1 MNPSPEKHPIIVAGC
16 SIAGMLAALKLCDLG
31 HHVILAGP
39 LQEPVVDSGL
49 ASCLDAFNKDDSPH
63 RHFLESEITGEFL
76 ADKNLLKDLCFEMP
90 KIIPILERMGVRF
103 LKTSEGFYKTFLGND
118 HSYPRLLQTQN
129 GIYHDLIATLEA
141 QVRHFEKEQ
150 KLERKKFWEV
160 LSVINSETG
169 CSGVVFEDRLT
180 SKITT
185 LPCKAVVTSTSPLTS
200 FYNGRP
206 QTHTALMT
214 ELASTG
220 AILSNTEMVDFIV
233 HEGANRQLLPFS
245 LGGFSVDEIFQTKI
259 AGVFAC
265 GEAISSFHGAKALS
279 GNILASHIFSGFKTG
294 ERIHEYVQ
302 NKKET
307 GISTLLF
314 DEALEKELKK
324 QQKILELSGPENPHL
339 LFEELVKTMNLHSG
353 PVKTE
358 STAKQALEILSEL
371 EFRSERIG
379 VLDTNPV
386 LNNEVALIRALT
398 SGLTLA
404 KAMVLATLSRKETR
418 GAFKRADFLQK
429 NEALFSKPSF
439 VKLTN
444 TGPEVFWDI

>member
-1 MNPSPEKHPIIVAGC
+1 MNPSPENHPIIVAGC
-16 SIAGMLAALKLCDLG
+16 SIAGMLTALKLCDLG
-31 HHVILAGP
+31 HKVILAGP

-90 KIIPILERMGVRF
+90 KIVPILERMGVPF
-103 LKTSEGFYKTFLGND
+103 LKTREGFYKTFLESD
-118 HSYPRLLQTQN
+118 HSYPRLLQTRN
-129 GIYHDLIATLEA
+129 GIYHDLISTLEA
-141 QVRHFEKEQ
+141 QALYFEKEQ

-160 LSVINSETG
+160 LSIVNSETG
-169 CSGVVFEDRLT
+169 CCGVVFEDRLT

-200 FYNGRP
+200 FYNGRH
-206 QTHTALMT
+206 QTHTAFMT

-220 AILSNTEMVDFIV
+220 ALLSNLEMVDFIV
-233 HEGANRQLLPFS
+233 HDGKNRHLLPFS
-245 LGGFSVDEIFQTKI
+245 LGGFSVDETFQTRI

-265 GEAISSFHGAKALS
+265 GEAVSSFHGAKALS
-279 GNILASHIFSGFKTG
+279 GNILASHIFSGFKAG
-294 ERIHEYVQ
+294 ERIHEYTQ
-302 NKKET
+302 SRKET
-307 GISTLLF
+307 RGSPLLF
-314 DEALEKELKK
+314 DEALEKKLKK
-324 QQKILELSGPENPHL
+324 QQKIMELSGPENPHL
-339 LFEELVKTMNLHSG
+339 LFEELVKTMNLHCG

-358 STAKQALEILSEL
+358 STAKQALEIISEL

-386 LNNEVALIRALT
+386 LNNEAALIQTLA
-398 SGLTLA
+398 SGLALA
-404 KAMVLATLSRKETR
+404 KAIVLSTLERKETR
-418 GAFKRADFLQK
+418 GAFKRADFPQK
-429 NEALFSKPSF
+429 NEALFSKSSF

-444 TGPEVFWDI
+444 TGPEVFWEM